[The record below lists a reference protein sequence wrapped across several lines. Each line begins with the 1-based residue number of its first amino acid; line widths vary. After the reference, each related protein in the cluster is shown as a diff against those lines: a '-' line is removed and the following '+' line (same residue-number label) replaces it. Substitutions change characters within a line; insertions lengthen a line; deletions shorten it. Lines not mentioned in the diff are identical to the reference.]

1 MPHHRARFTARGRWE
16 IVRRVV
22 EDGESFAQA
31 AAWGNVSTS
40 TVWEWV
46 RRWRLATPAERASLA
61 CLSERSSRPHR
72 SPGRV
77 PADEERRI
85 CELRERTGWS
95 PRRLADE
102 PAIARSHS
110 TVHRVLQRAGVS
122 RRPRPERPAVVRYL
136 WPCPGQLLHMDTKK
150 LGKFERPG
158 HAVTG
163 DRRRR
168 SRRVG
173 WEYVH
178 SIVDDCSRLAYSEIH
193 DDEKAPTVTA
203 FTERALDF
211 FLEHGIAAE
220 RLMTDNAFAYI
231 RNKTLRVLLRA
242 RAIDHLRTRP
252 YTPRTNG
259 KVERY
264 QQTLQREWAY
274 AFEYASSQARR
285 ASLPHWLRH
294 YNERRT
300 HSALGNRPPLH
311 RVREVTGLNS

>member
-1 MPHHRARFTARGRWE
+1 VPHHRARFTARGRWE
-16 IVRRVV
+16 VVRRVV
-22 EDGESFAQA
+22 ELEETCAPA
-31 AAWGNVSTS
+31 AAWANVSTS
-40 TVWEWV
+40 TVHGWV
-46 RRWRLATPAERASLA
+46 TRWRQASVPERASLA
-61 CLSERSSRPHR
+61 CLAERSSRPRR

-102 PAIARSHS
+102 PAVRRSHS
-110 TVHRVLQRAGVS
+110 TVHRVLQRAGCS
-122 RRPRPERPAVVRYL
+122 RRPRPEHPAVVRYQ

-150 LGKFERPG
+150 LGRFEQPG
-158 HAVTG
+158 HKLTG
-163 DRRRR
+163 DRSRR

-178 SIVDDCSRLAYSEIH
+178 SIIDDCSRLAYSEIH
-193 DDEKAPTVTA
+193 DDETAATVTA
-203 FTERALDF
+203 FTRRALDF
-211 FLEHGIAAE
+211 FLDHGVVAE

-231 RNKTLRVLLRA
+231 HNRSLRELLYR
-242 RAIDHLRTRP
+242 RAIRHIRTRP

-274 AFEYASSQARR
+274 ALEYASSDARR

-300 HSALGNRPPLH
+300 HSALGNRAPLS